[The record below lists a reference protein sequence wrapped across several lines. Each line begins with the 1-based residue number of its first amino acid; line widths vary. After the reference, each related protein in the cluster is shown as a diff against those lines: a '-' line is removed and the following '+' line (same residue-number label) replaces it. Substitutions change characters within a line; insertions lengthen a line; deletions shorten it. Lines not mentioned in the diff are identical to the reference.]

1 MHILQVSG
9 LARLVQFDPSRDR
22 LVTFSSMVIS
32 TEWAPTPGEVLPRHP
47 LLPQRCPPRRPH
59 HSHLHRHQTPRVC
72 RTTREAGHTIGYLSG
87 IWKSEK

>member
-32 TEWAPTPGEVLPRHP
+32 TEWAPTPGEVLQQMAPPNALGIPFFLSVVP
-47 LLPQRCPPRRPH
+47 LVVLITLIFIVIR
-59 HSHLHRHQTPRVC
+59 LLVC
-72 RTTREAGHTIGYLSG
+72 V
-87 IWKSEK
+87 